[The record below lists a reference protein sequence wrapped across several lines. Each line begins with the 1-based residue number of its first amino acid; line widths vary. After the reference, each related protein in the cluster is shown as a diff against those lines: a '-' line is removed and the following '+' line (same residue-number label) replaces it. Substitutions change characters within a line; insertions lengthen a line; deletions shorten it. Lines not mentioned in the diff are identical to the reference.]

1 MQQHTLKPSPNS
13 KQNRKRVCRGD
24 GSGYGTYS
32 GRGIKG
38 QKSRSG
44 GGARPC
50 FEGGQLPLYL
60 RLPTLRGFRNISR
73 KEYSVVNVEQLN
85 SFTTNTE
92 VTPKNIVETGLVKN
106 RKALIKILGTGTISK
121 PLNITA
127 HKFSKAAK
135 EKIEA
140 AGGKAVTIS

>member
-1 MQQHTLKPSPNS
+1 M
-13 KQNRKRVCRGD
+13 
-24 GSGYGTYS
+24 
-32 GRGIKG
+32 
-38 QKSRSG
+38 
-44 GGARPC
+44 
-50 FEGGQLPLYL
+50 
-60 RLPTLRGFRNISR
+60 
-73 KEYSVVNVEQLN
+73 VNVEQLN